1 MLAKHILMLLYH
13 PETGRPLVSSEK
25 ADLALGGALLVELAE
40 RQRID
45 LTEPHRVTKNRTV
58 VVVDPTQTGV
68 DVLDE
73 ALRRISAQRSARAQ
87 VVLSKIAKGVRG
99 QLLERLA
106 GQGMLRYEQTKLVG
120 IFPAGAWPA
129 VDVQQTEEL
138 KRGLRQVLVD
148 QRPPTRQEAA
158 IISLLHTVGGT
169 AKVLGGA
176 GLERRELNQRA
187 KAIAEGDA
195 AAEVVHQALKA
206 AAF

>member
-1 MLAKHILMLLYH
+1 MLAEHLLMVLYH
-13 PETGRPLVSSEK
+13 PETGRPLISSDK
-25 ADLALGGALLVELAE
+25 ADLALGGALLVELTE

-45 LTEPHRVTKNRTV
+45 LTEPHLVTKNRTV
-58 VVVDPTQTGV
+58 VVADPTPTGD

-73 ALRRISAQRSARAQ
+73 ALRRISAQRSARAH
-87 VVLSKIAKGVRG
+87 VVLSKIAKGVRS

-106 GQGMLRYEQTKLVG
+106 AQGMLRSEQAKLVG
-120 IFPAGAWPA
+120 LIPAGTWPA

-148 QRPPTRQEAA
+148 QRTPTAPETA
-158 IISLLHTVGGT
+158 IISLLHSVGGT

-176 GLERRELNQRA
+176 GLERRDLDQRA

>member
-1 MLAKHILMLLYH
+1 MLVERILMLLYH
-13 PETGRPLVSSEK
+13 PETGRPLVSSAK
-25 ADLALGGALLVELAE
+25 ADLALGGALLVDLAE

-58 VVVDPTQTGV
+58 VVVDPTPTGD

-73 ALRRISAQRSARAQ
+73 TLRRIWAQRSDRAQ

-99 QLLERLA
+99 PLLGRLA
-106 GQGMLRYEQTKLVG
+106 GQRMLRFKQTKLVG
-120 IFPAGAWPA
+120 IIPAGAWPA

-138 KRGLRQVLVD
+138 KRGLRHVLVD
-148 QRPPTRQEAA
+148 QRPPTPPEAA

-169 AKVLGGA
+169 TKVLGSA
-176 GLERRELNQRA
+176 ELERRELKQRA
-187 KAIAEGDA
+187 NAIADGDA
-195 AAEVVHQALKA
+195 VAEVVHQALKA

>member
-1 MLAKHILMLLYH
+1 MLAEHLLMVLYH
-13 PETGRPLVSSEK
+13 PETGRPLISSDK
-25 ADLALGGALLVELAE
+25 ADLALGGALLVELTE

-58 VVVDPTQTGV
+58 VVADPTPTGD

-73 ALRRISAQRSARAQ
+73 ALRRISAQRSARAH
-87 VVLSKIAKGVRG
+87 VVLSKIAKGVRS

-106 GQGMLRYEQTKLVG
+106 AQGMLRSEQAKLVG
-120 IFPAGAWPA
+120 LIPAGTWPA

-138 KRGLRQVLVD
+138 KGVLRQVLVD
-148 QRPPTRQEAA
+148 QRTPTAPETA
-158 IISLLHTVGGT
+158 IISLLHSVGGT

-176 GLERRELNQRA
+176 GLERRNLDQRA
-187 KAIAEGDA
+187 KAIAEGDV